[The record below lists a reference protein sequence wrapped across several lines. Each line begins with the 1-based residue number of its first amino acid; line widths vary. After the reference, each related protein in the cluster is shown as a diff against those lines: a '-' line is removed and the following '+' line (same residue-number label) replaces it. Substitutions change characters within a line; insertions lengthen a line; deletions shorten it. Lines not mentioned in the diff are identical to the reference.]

1 MVYTNKLYKFSVEFK
16 FYIYFRDIDI
26 LSDTYNSNIDKKQV
40 NLFNLIVQSFTR
52 NLEILIQ
59 GIATKRTYI

>member
-1 MVYTNKLYKFSVEFK
+1 MVYTIKLYKFSVEFK